1 MDAEISQGHPKA
13 LPATQNASRKSRNH
27 RGGGGGGG
35 GQNKE
40 VGGQSLDLVR

>member
-27 RGGGGGGG
+27 RGGGGG
-35 GQNKE
+35 QNKE